1 MTRRLLA
8 LLTLAL
14 LAFMLVAPAVAALAA
29 AADVETAHAWHAD
42 GTPCPDDDDHGGPC
56 DDGCVCHCCHAHV
69 LALQLRTPAPTGKR
83 PPPDTV
89 TPFGPPQTLH
99 PNSYLDRVFRPPRG

>member
-1 MTRRLLA
+1 
-8 LLTLAL
+8 
-14 LAFMLVAPAVAALAA
+14 
-29 AADVETAHAWHAD
+29 
-42 GTPCPDDDDHGGPC
+42 
-56 DDGCVCHCCHAHV
+56 V